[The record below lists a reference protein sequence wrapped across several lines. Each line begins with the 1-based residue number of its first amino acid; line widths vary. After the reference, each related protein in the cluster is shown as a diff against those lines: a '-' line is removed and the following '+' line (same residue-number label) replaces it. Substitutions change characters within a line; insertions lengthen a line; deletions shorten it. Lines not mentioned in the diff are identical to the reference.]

1 MDALGDMEVASKL
14 LAAPVPRDALSGA
27 PLHPLDAHF
36 RSLALSAMEPV
47 ARGGAEFGALAAYAR
62 DTHGA
67 THRHYGV
74 EVLSAFRVERCVL
87 LGFVVVYFWYLR
99 EWWR

>member
-1 MDALGDMEVASKL
+1 MN
-14 LAAPVPRDALSGA
+14 
-27 PLHPLDAHF
+27 PLDAHF

-74 EVLSAFRVERCVL
+74 EVLSAFRVERCVVWFPF
-87 LGFVVVYFWYLR
+87 GF
-99 EWWR
+99 